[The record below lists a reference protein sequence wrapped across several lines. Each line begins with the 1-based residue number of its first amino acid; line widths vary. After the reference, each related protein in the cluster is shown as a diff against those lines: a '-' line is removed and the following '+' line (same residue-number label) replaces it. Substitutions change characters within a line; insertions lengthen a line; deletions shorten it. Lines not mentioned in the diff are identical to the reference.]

1 MLFGKEELVGVAGR
15 TFTLA
20 CGDLV
25 MRWEWPETLTAGETR
40 EADDVELAF
49 ECEWWWW
56 GMERMEE
63 TDEDV
68 DLRPRRPPLER
79 R

>member
-1 MLFGKEELVGVAGR
+1 MAGS

-25 MRWEWPETLTAGETR
+25 TRCECPETLTAGETS
-40 EADDVELAF
+40 EAEDVELAF
-49 ECEWWWW
+49 ECEWWWC

-68 DLRPRRPPLER
+68 DFRPRRPPLER